1 MPLLLYICCAESV
14 DTMAQST
21 ASLLCNHT
29 EAIPEHP
36 DDEELKIVMQ
46 KIAQKNASILAPHE
60 KESNNTWSLEFFPSE
75 NTCILCGTS
84 LGGLE
89 HIPGSNSSAF
99 LLTRVKMLPAKA
111 WIKRCPNTK
120 CLARHSYHSWK
131 EGLEHS

>member
-46 KIAQKNASILAPHE
+46 KIAQKNASILSPHE
-60 KESNNTWSLEFFPSE
+60 KESKNSWSLELFPSE

-84 LGGLE
+84 LGEL
-89 HIPGSNSSAF
+89 
-99 LLTRVKMLPAKA
+99 
-111 WIKRCPNTK
+111 
-120 CLARHSYHSWK
+120 
-131 EGLEHS
+131 